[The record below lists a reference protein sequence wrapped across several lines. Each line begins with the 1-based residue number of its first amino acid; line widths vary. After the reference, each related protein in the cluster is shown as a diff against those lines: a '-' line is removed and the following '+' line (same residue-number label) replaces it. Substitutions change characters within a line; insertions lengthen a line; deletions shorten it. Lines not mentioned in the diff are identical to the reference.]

1 MTLDLGHQIEFTIKG
16 IKFDVK
22 FEVSAL
28 KLGFDSKTLQL
39 TSNLFTNSA
48 A

>member
-1 MTLDLGHQIEFTIKG
+1 MTLAQIEFTIKG
-16 IKFDVK
+16 IKFD
-22 FEVSAL
+22 EVSAL
-28 KLGFDSKTLQL
+28 KLVFDSKTLQL